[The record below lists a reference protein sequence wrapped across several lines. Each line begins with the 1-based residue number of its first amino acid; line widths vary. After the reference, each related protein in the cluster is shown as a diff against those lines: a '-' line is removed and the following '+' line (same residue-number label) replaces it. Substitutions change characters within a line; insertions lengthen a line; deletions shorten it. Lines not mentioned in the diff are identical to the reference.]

1 MTFSGVMA
9 ILWVAQLLGFS
20 FLFGRALADSR
31 AYRVPFGRQFMTF
44 RVQVAVCLWLF
55 VSLMAN
61 VLNWRLLCR
70 WEPEYAGR
78 FENFGSGRRLRFWHC
93 GRYLHRRFWP
103 LGYLWSG

>member
-61 VLNWRLLCR
+61 VLNWAFVV
-70 WEPEYAGR
+70 PMGA
-78 FENFGSGRRLRFWHC
+78 
-93 GRYLHRRFWP
+93 
-103 LGYLWSG
+103 